1 VPTSPRTSTAMS
13 RHSPDRAGDPS
24 PAWRQVDE
32 GWGRRAVDFA
42 TLCEPANCREYVALH
57 HHLGV
62 GTGDRLLDMACGA
75 GLAVELATAV
85 GATCSGIDASP
96 RLIAVARDRNPQ
108 ADLRVGDM
116 QDLPWPDASFDV
128 VTSFRGIWGTT
139 PDAVAE
145 AHRVLVPDG
154 RLGITVWGHIK
165 RSPGAWTMEPLRLA
179 TAPKVEHQA
188 AMVALGRPGAGEE
201 LLARCGFVDIQ
212 RHEIPFVMEFADP
225 EAYARAISSVGPA
238 YEAIDNV
245 GEEEF
250 VRSALALARQRV
262 RDGLPLRAPIAAV
275 GYVARRPWTAGR
287 GDATPSRAT
296 SFLDDAPSS
305 PDAQRLF
312 DDDLKG
318 LGYVMNSSKLWAHDP
333 EALDGLSDLLGHVTQ
348 SGSLSYRQRAILVTS
363 CASALGD
370 SYCSLAWGK
379 KLADEA
385 GAEVAER
392 LLRGDDTALDS
403 SERALARWAR
413 QLARDPNSTT
423 AADVQS
429 LRAAGFDDAQIFA
442 ISVFVAL
449 RIAFS
454 TVNDAFGTRPDR
466 QLAVDAPAAVRDAVK
481 FGRPVATSEPDRP
494 SAVTS

>member
-1 VPTSPRTSTAMS
+1 M
-13 RHSPDRAGDPS
+13 
-24 PAWRQVDE
+24 
-32 GWGRRAVDFA
+32 
-42 TLCEPANCREYVALH
+42 ALH

-62 GTGDRLLDMACGA
+62 GPGDRLLDVACGA
-75 GLAVELATAV
+75 GLAVELATVV
-85 GATCSGIDASP
+85 GAVCSGIDASP

-139 PDAVAE
+139 PEAVAE
-145 AHRVLVPDG
+145 AYRVLVPGG

-165 RSPGAWTMEPLRLA
+165 RSPGAWSMEPLA
-179 TAPKVEHQA
+179 MASTPKVEHQA

-201 LLARCGFVDIQ
+201 LLAQHGFVDIE
-212 RHEIPFVMEFADP
+212 RHDIPYVSEYADP
-225 EAYARAISSVGPA
+225 ETYARAISSVGPA
-238 YEAIDNV
+238 YEAIENV

-250 VRSALALARQRV
+250 IRSAIALARQRV
-262 RDGLPLRAPIAAV
+262 REGLPLRAPIASV
-275 GYVARRPWTAGR
+275 GYIARKPSTARSGE
-287 GDATPSRAT
+287 AAASSAT
-296 SFLDDAPSS
+296 SFLDDAPRS
-305 PDAQRLF
+305 PSAQRLF

-318 LGYVMNSSKLWAHDP
+318 LGYVMNTSKLWAHDP
-333 EALDGLSDLLGHVTQ
+333 AALDGLSELLGHVTKA
-348 SGSLSYRQRAILVTS
+348 GSLTFRQRAILVAA

-379 KLADEA
+379 KLADAA
-385 GAEVAER
+385 GADLAKGV
-392 LLRGDDTALDS
+392 LRGDDAALDRT
-403 SERALARWAR
+403 ERALARWAR

-429 LRAAGFDDAQIFA
+429 LRAAGFDDAQILA

-454 TVNDAFGTRPDR
+454 TVNDALGAQPDQ
-466 QLAVDAPAAVRDAVK
+466 QLGVETPAAVRDAVT
-481 FGRPVATSEPDRP
+481 FGRPIATPEPTSP
-494 SAVTS
+494 SADNS

>member
-1 VPTSPRTSTAMS
+1 VSP
-13 RHSPDRAGDPS
+13 HSPDTSGDPS
-24 PAWRQVDE
+24 SAWRQVDE

-62 GTGDRLLDMACGA
+62 GPGDRLLDMACGA

-96 RLIAVARDRNPQ
+96 RLVAVARDRNPR

-145 AHRVLVPDG
+145 AHRVLVSDG
-154 RLGITVWGHIK
+154 RLGVTVWGHVK
-165 RSPGAWTMEPLRLA
+165 RSPGAWSMEPLRLA

-188 AMVALGRPGAGEE
+188 AMVALGRPGAGED

-212 RHEIPFVMEFADP
+212 RHEIPFVLEFADP

-238 YEAIDNV
+238 YEAIENV

-250 VRSALALARQRV
+250 TRLAIDLARQRV

-275 GYVARRPWTAGR
+275 GYLARKPSTARPDHAAAR
-287 GDATPSRAT
+287 APAT
-296 SFLDDAPSS
+296 SFLDDGPPS
-305 PDAQRLF
+305 PGAQRLF
-312 DDDLKG
+312 DDDVQG
-318 LGYVMNSSKLWAHDP
+318 LGYAMNSSKLWAHDP
-333 EALDGLSDLLGHVTQ
+333 AALDALSDLLGHVTR
-348 SGSLSYRQRAILVTS
+348 SGSLTHRQRAILVTS

-379 KLADEA
+379 RLAGEA
-385 GAEVAER
+385 GADVAER
-392 LLRGDDTALDS
+392 VLRGDDTALDS
-403 SERALARWAR
+403 TERALARWAR

-429 LRAAGFDDAQIFA
+429 LRTAGFDDAQIFA
-442 ISVFVAL
+442 MSVFVAL

-454 TVNDAFGTRPDR
+454 TVNDALGAQPDR
-466 QLAVDAPAAVRDAVK
+466 QLSAGTPAAVREAVT
-481 FGRPVATSEPDRP
+481 FGRPVATSEPEPRSRSD
-494 SAVTS
+494 